1 MLILT
6 EAINTDLFTPT
17 DTLTRIYIC
26 DRTSSILQSDNLHQ
40 QTSKAT
46 RKGHSLSDHVYS
58 SISKMF

>member
-40 QTSKAT
+40 HTSKGT
-46 RKGHSLSDHVYS
+46 RKGHSLSDHV
-58 SISKMF
+58 